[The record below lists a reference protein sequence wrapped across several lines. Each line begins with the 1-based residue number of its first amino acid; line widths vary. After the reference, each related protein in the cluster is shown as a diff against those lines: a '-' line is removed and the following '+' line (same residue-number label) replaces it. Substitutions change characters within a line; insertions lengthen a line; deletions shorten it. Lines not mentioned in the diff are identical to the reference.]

1 MADNQTYDMTKGS
14 PAQLLLRFSIPMLI
28 GNLFQQF
35 YNMVDAMIVGNFVGA
50 NALGAVGATGSIN
63 FLFFSLNS
71 GLAAGIGV
79 IIAQYFGAKDDRMVR
94 KGIAASIYLMLGAS
108 ILMGILGVIVA
119 WPIMELLETPDA
131 IISDAV
137 LYMQINCAGLIAVAA
152 YNGIAS
158 ILRALGDSK
167 TPLFFLIIASI
178 LNVGLDL
185 LFVLAFQWGVMGVGI
200 ATILAQA
207 AAAAGCIYYV
217 WKKVSYFH
225 ITKEE
230 LKLDKPLL
238 YKCMRLGIPVSLQM
252 SMISV
257 SCIALQW
264 VVNGFG
270 ETIVAAFTAANR
282 VEQLVQQPFNS
293 LGTAVATFTG
303 QNVGANQKERVKK
316 GFWVGLFI
324 STIFSVC
331 MMPVAIFGADWMMR
345 LFTSEPEVIAIGA
358 KGIQITCFFYMALG
372 AIYVSRNVL
381 NGVGDAKFA
390 MLSGGIEVFGRVGFA
405 KPLTMISGIGM
416 WGIWLTTGLTWVITG
431 LAGCLRYLYGKWR
444 Q

>member
-238 YKCMRLGIPVSLQM
+238 YKCMRIGIPVSLQM

-303 QNVGANQKERVKK
+303 QNVGANQKERVKR

-324 STIFSVC
+324 STIFS
-331 MMPVAIFGADWMMR
+331 I
-345 LFTSEPEVIAIGA
+345 
-358 KGIQITCFFYMALG
+358 
-372 AIYVSRNVL
+372 
-381 NGVGDAKFA
+381 
-390 MLSGGIEVFGRVGFA
+390 
-405 KPLTMISGIGM
+405 
-416 WGIWLTTGLTWVITG
+416 
-431 LAGCLRYLYGKWR
+431 
-444 Q
+444 

>member
-303 QNVGANQKERVKK
+303 QNVGANQKERVKR

-324 STIFSVC
+324 STIFSIC

-390 MLSGGIEVFGRVGFA
+390 MLSGGIEVFGRFGFA